1 MLMLMLMLLLKT
13 FNFLSHILLGYKEL
27 PMSFAMKKNLN
38 QKNQIIREEKKE
50 KKRFYYRFDE
60 KFIANQTEKITTQS
74 NSESNRNVNN
84 CK

>member
-1 MLMLMLMLLLKT
+1 
-13 FNFLSHILLGYKEL
+13 
-27 PMSFAMKKNLN
+27 MSFAMKKNLN